1 MAKRLV
7 PNLYITLQDGVDFEA
22 IQENDQIKTLLYS
35 SIVTGIIDAKRY
47 NRTEAT
53 IVELNS
59 TGNYITISKED
70 WKQSLMNVQDYFVQ
84 SENYEACLEIQ
95 KLIESLN
102 SYESK
107 RLHRKTSR
115 ANKPNNR
122 SKKHS
127 KASKEDRS

>member
-1 MAKRLV
+1 MAKRII
-7 PNLYITLQDGVDFEA
+7 PNLYIAVQEGVNFEA
-22 IQENDQIKTLLYS
+22 IQENTQIKTLIYS
-35 SIVTGIIDAKRY
+35 NIVTGIVDAKKY

-59 TGNYITISKED
+59 TGNYITIGKED
-70 WKQSLMNVQDYFVQ
+70 WKQSLMNVQEYFIQ
-84 SENYEACLEIQ
+84 SENYEACSEIQ

-115 ANKPNNR
+115 ANKPDNR

-127 KASKEDRS
+127 KTSKEDRS

>member
-1 MAKRLV
+1 MSKRII
-7 PNLYITLQDGVDFEA
+7 PNLYITLQEGIEFNA

-35 SIVTGIIDAKRY
+35 SIITGIIDAKRY

-59 TGNYITISKED
+59 TGNYITIGKED
-70 WKQSLMNVQDYFVQ
+70 WKQSLMNVQEYFIQ
-84 SENYEACLEIQ
+84 SENYEACSEIQ

-115 ANKPNNR
+115 ANKPDNR
-122 SKKHS
+122 SKKHP